1 MQADLFGNKV
11 KRKDTKVSKHYVV
24 TENNMKIIIKKRKKY
39 KTFMGIEPTD
49 QSGYDYCESSV
60 LTTML
65 ERMLLFTASYD
76 KYILNTH

>member
-24 TENNMKIIIKKRKKY
+24 TTKHEKKRKNY
-39 KTFMGIEPTD
+39 MPFMGIEPTD
-49 QSGYDYCESSV
+49 QSVYDCESRV

-65 ERMLLFTASYD
+65 ERMLHFTASYD
-76 KYILNTH
+76 KYILNVH